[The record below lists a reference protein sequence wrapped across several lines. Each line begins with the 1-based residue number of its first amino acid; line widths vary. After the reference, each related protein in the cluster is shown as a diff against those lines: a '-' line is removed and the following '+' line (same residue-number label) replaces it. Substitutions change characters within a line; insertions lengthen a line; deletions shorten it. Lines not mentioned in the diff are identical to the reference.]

1 MTNRA
6 DWSVHTAARITDE
19 AGRWLRTCH
28 GIWTVRNETEE
39 HARAIAYDWAVT
51 EAKALHLMDPVSVE
65 ITQTI
70 RFHRKAASGPVA
82 YA

>member
-1 MTNRA
+1 MAERA

-39 HARAIAYDWAVT
+39 HARAIATDWAVT
-51 EAKALHLMDPVSVE
+51 EVLALHLSEPESVE
-65 ITQTI
+65 IEQTI
-70 RFHRKAASGPVA
+70 RFPRKRMSGA
-82 YA
+82 YVTI